1 MRNININLAL
11 YSPFLVT
18 AVSGSV
24 VLEEKSSGYIHILRN
39 IFQVSA
45 FQVSAFQVSAF
56 QVLNFCAKLSR
67 FCFEIFWKYSL
78 KSQKNRASLVIT
90 FINRLIFYAINFLR
104 KVQKI
109 FCEMLFKFLFSTNNF
124 LCYIFQP
131 KVCNF
136 QLFNFWTNLT
146 WNNYLNF
153 WFSDVILLSEFFLRQ
168 LTTNVLA
175 LQAVWV

>member
-109 FCEMLFKFLFSTNNF
+109 FCEMFFKFLFSTNNF
-124 LCYIFQP
+124 LRN
-131 KVCNF
+131 K
-136 QLFNFWTNLT
+136 
-146 WNNYLNF
+146 
-153 WFSDVILLSEFFLRQ
+153 FSAQSSEDFLRNAFQ
-168 LTTNVLA
+168 VSVFYKQFSVLHFSAKSLQFSAFQFLDKLNVK
-175 LQAVWV
+175 

>member
-39 IFQVSA
+39 I

-109 FCEMLFKFLFSTNNF
+109 FCEMFFKFLFSTNNF
-124 LCYIFQP
+124 LRN
-131 KVCNF
+131 K
-136 QLFNFWTNLT
+136 
-146 WNNYLNF
+146 
-153 WFSDVILLSEFFLRQ
+153 FSAQSSEDFLRNAFQ
-168 LTTNVLA
+168 VSVFYKQFSVLHFSAKSLQFSAFQFLDKLNVK
-175 LQAVWV
+175 

>member
-39 IFQVSA
+39 I
-45 FQVSAFQVSAF
+45 FQVSAF

-109 FCEMLFKFLFSTNNF
+109 FCEMFFKFLFSTNNF
-124 LCYIFQP
+124 LRN
-131 KVCNF
+131 K
-136 QLFNFWTNLT
+136 
-146 WNNYLNF
+146 
-153 WFSDVILLSEFFLRQ
+153 FSAQSSEDFLRNAFQ
-168 LTTNVLA
+168 VSVFYKQFSVLHFSAKSLQFSAFQFLDKLNVK
-175 LQAVWV
+175 